1 MITAW
6 HRLRS
11 ASSAGRSRLRHLGA
25 RLLTGLRAWGAE
37 LRTVQRSRRHLVLG
51 VLLVLALAVAHLG
64 ALAPTPLSGGPRPA
78 LSESPRPDR
87 WVPPRPHTDERFAT
101 FPVTGPQGESGLW
114 TMPSARV
121 PIQFAVEQ
129 EVVDRYGLDELSEA
143 VEVFNDVPGSRFGA
157 SLSRVVDDG
166 VEERAR
172 DGINRI
178 FFDRRSCGE
187 RYLARA
193 HLWSLP
199 LHIEQGRATRYVA
212 EVDIGLCERL
222 EARWLESVVR
232 HELAHIA
239 GLDHLCNPGEDCH
252 RPAMGDGDHTCRIM
266 YTRLHECQE
275 VTQGDLDG
283 LVHLHP
289 RLPRAGGGDDRAS
302 TAAAAR
308 VAYPTARA
316 NLEVVVAPHDA
327 PLVQRL
333 FSATLAGHV
342 AAPHVLVDE
351 ACTAGPDGQALNRVL
366 ALAGRVTAVGELP
379 EACAVTLQGSWEL
392 EVETLADARAVVDR
406 IANEVDRPPTRLVL
420 APRPDEGRQVP
431 IVASAAAGAVA
442 LGAPLMVLGPQGE
455 LAGVL
460 DVLEAHDSIR
470 EVVVAGDLRHVGTPV
485 LSALVEH
492 GVAVRRLSAADA
504 TEVTARLL
512 EQPELAWRG
521 PWSAAVV
528 SAAHVEHATA
538 GVSLASAL
546 DGLLLPVAEDPDERQ
561 LTLLDEAFADGAIVG
576 GVQAIS
582 PELQL
587 RLSRALDGDH

>member
-1 MITAW
+1 MSTSW

-11 ASSAGRSRLRHLGA
+11 ASSGGPSSLRSLGA
-25 RLLTGLRAWGAE
+25 WLAAGLRAWSTY
-37 LRTVQRSRRHLVLG
+37 LRTAERTRRHLVLG
-51 VLLVLALAVAHLG
+51 SLLVVAMAITHLSV
-64 ALAPTPLSGGPRPA
+64 LAPTPLSGGPRPD
-78 LSESPRPDR
+78 LTESPRPDR

-101 FPVTGPQGESGLW
+101 FPALGPQGETGLW

-121 PIQFAVEQ
+121 PIQFTAER
-129 EVVDRYGLDELSEA
+129 EVIERYGLEDISEA

-157 SLSRVVDDG
+157 SLGRVVDDG

-172 DGINRI
+172 DGVNRI

-199 LHIEQGRATRYVA
+199 LHIEQGRATRYVT
-212 EVDIGLCERL
+212 EVDIGLCDRL
-222 EARWLESVVR
+222 EARWLEPVVR

-252 RPAMGDGDHTCRIM
+252 RPGMGDGDHTCRIM

-308 VAYPTARA
+308 VASPAARA
-316 NLEVVVAPHDA
+316 SFEVVVAPHDA

-333 FSATLAGHV
+333 VSATLAGHLG
-342 AAPHVLVDE
+342 APHVLVDE
-351 ACTAGPDGQALNRVL
+351 ACTAGPDGQALNHVL
-366 ALAGRVTAVGELP
+366 ALAGRVTAVGELHQ
-379 EACAVTLQGSWEL
+379 ACALTLEGSWEL
-392 EVETLADARAVVDR
+392 ELDTLTNAREVVDR
-406 IANEVDRPPTRLVL
+406 IAEEADRPPTRLVL
-420 APRPDEGRQVP
+420 APRPDDGRQVP
-431 IVASAAAGAVA
+431 IAATAAAGAVA
-442 LGAPLMVLGPQGE
+442 LGAPLMVLGPEGE
-455 LAGVL
+455 LGSVL
-460 DVLEAHDSIR
+460 EVLEAHESIR
-470 EVVVAGDLRHVGTPV
+470 EVLVAGNLRHIGTPV

-512 EQPELAWRG
+512 EQPELAWQT
-521 PWSAAVV
+521 PWAAAVV
-528 SAAHVEHATA
+528 SAGHAEHATA
-538 GVSLASAL
+538 GVSLAGAL
-546 DGLLLPVAEDPDERQ
+546 DGLLLPVTDESDEDA
-561 LTLLDEAFADGAIVG
+561 LALLDEAFDDGTIVG
-576 GVQAIS
+576 GVQAIP

>member
-1 MITAW
+1 VSTAW

-11 ASSAGRSRLRHLGA
+11 ASSAGRSRLRALGP
-25 RLLTGLRAWGAE
+25 RLLAGLRAWGTH
-37 LRTVQRSRRHLVLG
+37 LRTAERSRRHLVLG
-51 VLLVLALAVAHLG
+51 GLLVVALAAAHLG
-64 ALAPTPLSGGPRPA
+64 VLAPTPLSGGPRPA
-78 LSESPRPDR
+78 LSDSPRPDI
-87 WVPPRPHTDERFAT
+87 WVPPRPHVDERFAT
-101 FPVTGPQGESGLW
+101 FPVTGPQGETGLW
-114 TMPSARV
+114 TKPSVRV
-121 PIQFAVEQ
+121 PIEFVVEQ
-129 EVVDRYGLDELSEA
+129 EVVDRYGLGDLSEA
-143 VEVFNDVPGSRFGA
+143 IESLNDVPGSRFGA
-157 SLSRVVDDG
+157 SLARIVDDG
-166 VEERAR
+166 VEERER
-172 DGINRI
+172 DGVNRI

-199 LHIEQGRATRYVA
+199 LHIEQGRATRYVT
-212 EVDIGLCERL
+212 EVDIGLCDRL
-222 EARWLESVVR
+222 EDRWLEPVVR

-252 RPAMGDGDHTCRIM
+252 RPGMGDGDHTCRIM

-275 VTQGDLDG
+275 VTQGDFDG

-289 RLPRAGGGDDRAS
+289 RLPRAGGGDDRSS

-308 VAYPTARA
+308 AAYPTARA

-333 FSATLAGHV
+333 VSANLAGHLG
-342 AAPHVLVDE
+342 APHVLVDE
-351 ACTAGPDGQALNRVL
+351 ACTAGPDGQALNHVL

-379 EACAVTLQGSWEL
+379 QACAVTLQGSWEL
-392 EVETLADARAVVDR
+392 DIETLTDARAVVDR
-406 IANEVDRPPTRLVL
+406 IAAEADRPPTRLVL
-420 APRPDEGRQVP
+420 APRPDQGRQVP
-431 IVASAAAGAVA
+431 IAATAAAGAVA

-460 DVLEAHDSIR
+460 DVLEAHESIR

-504 TEVTARLL
+504 TEMTARLL

-521 PWSAAVV
+521 PWATAVV
-528 SAAHVEHATA
+528 SAGHVEHATA
-538 GVSLASAL
+538 GVSLAGAL
-546 DGLLLPVAEDPDERQ
+546 DGLLLPVTDDPDEQQ
-561 LTLLDEAFADGAIVG
+561 LALLDEAFDDGAIVG

-582 PELQL
+582 PDLQL
-587 RLSRALDGDH
+587 RLSRALDGDR